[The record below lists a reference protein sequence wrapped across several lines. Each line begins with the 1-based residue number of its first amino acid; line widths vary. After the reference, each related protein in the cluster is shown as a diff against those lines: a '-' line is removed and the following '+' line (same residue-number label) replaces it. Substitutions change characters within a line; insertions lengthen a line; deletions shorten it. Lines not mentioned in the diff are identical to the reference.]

1 VAPAVE
7 RVWRLSAGWAQ
18 VANRLRCVPKKR
30 GRGQGR
36 QPQRRHLS
44 SRPVATDHDAENQ
57 NLFQS
62 LRQAMRS
69 GEPLDLLA
77 VVSGFLEVTDPRSR
91 DPFARNEQRLTLAD
105 LVESFIGTPYAETT
119 AALIA
124 IKALV
129 VDEVLAARIGREL
142 ESRRH
147 PMPHWADR
155 ARPGPAGS
163 RRVVHDPC
171 ARRR

>member
-1 VAPAVE
+1 
-7 RVWRLSAGWAQ
+7 
-18 VANRLRCVPKKR
+18 
-30 GRGQGR
+30 
-36 QPQRRHLS
+36 
-44 SRPVATDHDAENQ
+44 VATDHDAENQ
-57 NLFQS
+57 NLLQS

-91 DPFARNEQRLTLAD
+91 DPLARNEQRLTLAD
-105 LVESFIGTPYAETT
+105 LVESFIRTPYAETT

-124 IKALV
+124 IKSLV

-147 PMPHWADR
+147 PTPYWLTGLDQ
-155 ARPGPAGS
+155 ARAGS
-163 RRVVHDPC
+163 RRVVHDPR